1 MNIVLLPAPSFKEIG
16 GVATHVFMLA
26 RGLEKLGHRVF
37 LINEYPPKWF
47 RWPFVRLPEWLLSK
61 FNICLARQ
69 YRRIAEDLYF
79 IIELLWKTKGVVHVL
94 NIQNVQHAEIV
105 KWLRCLSR
113 CQAVLTV
120 HGYLTYEAE
129 SRGWCTVGDQTHQ
142 WLLALEREGY
152 VEFDAIVCVGRQAV
166 QHVQQFVSKPVVVIP
181 NGLDTS
187 LFCASPKEPREKIC
201 ILFAGVLQPA
211 KGIMDALEAIR
222 LLIQKHKV
230 LVELRVAGKGAQAE
244 EAKAYV
250 AAQGLE
256 KSVVFL
262 GALQKEEMPAFYRS
276 GDILLF
282 PSKQGGVSGK
292 SEESSPY
299 AVLEAMASGLPI
311 VAYRTQALEDHVQE
325 GRTGFLVEPGDY
337 YSLADRLGE
346 LCRNAAM
353 LQAMGNAARLHC
365 EQNHSQI
372 KMAQRYVEVY
382 ASSLG

>member
-26 RGLEKLGHRVF
+26 RGLEKLGHHVF

-47 RWPFVRLPEWLLSK
+47 RWPFVRFPEWLLSK
-61 FNICLARQ
+61 FNICVARQ

-79 IIELLWKTKGVVHVL
+79 FIELLWKTKGVVHVL

-105 KWLRCLSR
+105 KWLRCLRR

-142 WLLALEREGY
+142 WLLTLERKGY
-152 VEFDAIVCVGRQAV
+152 AEFDAIVCVGRQAV
-166 QHVQQFVSKPVVVIP
+166 RHVQQFVSKPVAVIP
-181 NGLDTS
+181 NGLDTN
-187 LFCASPKEPREKIC
+187 LFCAAPKVTREKIC

-211 KGIMDALEAIR
+211 KGIMDALEATR
-222 LLIQKHKV
+222 LLIQKHKAA
-230 LVELRVAGKGAQAE
+230 VELRVAGKGAQAE

-250 AAQGLE
+250 VAHGLE

-325 GRTGFLVEPGDY
+325 GRTGFLVAPGDCY
-337 YSLADRLGE
+337 ALADRLGE
-346 LCRNAAM
+346 LCRNTSM
-353 LQAMGNAARLHC
+353 LQDMGKAARLHC
-365 EQNHSQI
+365 EQHHSQI
-372 KMAQRYVEVY
+372 KMAQRYLEIY
-382 ASSLG
+382 TSFLQ